1 MIHNVSLGFIK
12 KKKKFLGQHRHVVI
26 STVALQQEA
35 PGLKSTI
42 YHRWDRS

>member
-12 KKKKFLGQHRHVVI
+12 KKKVSWAVI